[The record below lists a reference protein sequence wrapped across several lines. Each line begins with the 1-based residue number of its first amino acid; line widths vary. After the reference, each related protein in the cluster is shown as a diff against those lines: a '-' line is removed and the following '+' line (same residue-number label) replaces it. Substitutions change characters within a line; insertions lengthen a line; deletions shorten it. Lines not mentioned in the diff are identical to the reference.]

1 MSPIVSS
8 SQFQQAI
15 EAVEQLPPNDQAL
28 LIEIIRQRLIEQ
40 RRTELAVEV
49 AEARADYQK
58 GKVRLCSVADLMKEL
73 DGGRDSPVDDGDS

>member
-1 MSPIVSS
+1 MNSMTSS

-40 RRTELAVEV
+40 RRAELATEV

-58 GKVRLCSVADLMKEL
+58 GKVHRGSVADLMKEL
-73 DGGRDSPVDDGDS
+73 GE

>member
-1 MSPIVSS
+1 MIGGEAYMNSMTSS

-40 RRTELAVEV
+40 RRAELAVEV
-49 AEARADYQK
+49 AEARADYQQ
-58 GKVRLCSVADLMKEL
+58 GKARRGSVADLMKEL
-73 DGGRDSPVDDGDS
+73 GE